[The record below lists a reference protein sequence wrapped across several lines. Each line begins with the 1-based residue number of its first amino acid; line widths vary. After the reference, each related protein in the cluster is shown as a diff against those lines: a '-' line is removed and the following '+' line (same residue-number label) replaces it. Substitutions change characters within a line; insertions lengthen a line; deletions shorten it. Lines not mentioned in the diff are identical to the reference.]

1 MQQISLAFLWQH
13 PDDLGVELLDN
24 QMELLSGSIPFRAE
38 LAQSNPNS

>member
-13 PDDLGVELLDN
+13 PDDFGVELLDN
-24 QMELLSGSIPFRAE
+24 QMELISEFIPFRAE